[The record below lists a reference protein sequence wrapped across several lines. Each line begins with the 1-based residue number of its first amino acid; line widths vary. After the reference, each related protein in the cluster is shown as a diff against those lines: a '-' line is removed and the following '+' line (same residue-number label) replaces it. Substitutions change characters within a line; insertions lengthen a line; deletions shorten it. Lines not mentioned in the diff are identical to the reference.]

1 MQIACPLSGW
11 PTGVPLG
18 ARKPCGGPRLPRAW
32 WRVGKE
38 WLVRRAVFAFNGGMD
53 ERPTPAAL
61 PAADASVSMD
71 DLLLAVGQAG
81 DRAAFAQVF
90 AYFAPR
96 VKAYLRR
103 LGVDAGGA
111 DELVQEVMLLV
122 WRRADTFDPRQ
133 SSASTWIF
141 TIARN
146 KRVDALRREARP
158 EFDPTDPLL
167 LPEAETPADHRI
179 ESRESIARMRVALN
193 ALPPE
198 QAELLRLAYFDE
210 VPHSTISAE
219 RGIPLGTVKSRLRL
233 AMDRLRKVLRETA

>member
-1 MQIACPLSGW
+1 MQIACPLTLLQ
-11 PTGVPLG
+11 P
-18 ARKPCGGPRLPRAW
+18 ALPAEW
-32 WRVGKE
+32 WQTGKE
-38 WLVRRAVFAFNGGMD
+38 WLVRRAVFAFNGRME
-53 ERPTPAAL
+53 ERPTPAAVH
-61 PAADASVSMD
+61 PVADASVSME
-71 DLLLAVGQAG
+71 DLLLAVGRAG
-81 DRAAFAQVF
+81 DRTAFARLF

-103 LGVDAGGA
+103 LGVEAGAA

-122 WRRADTFDPRQ
+122 WRRADTFDPAQ
-133 SSASTWIF
+133 SSASTWVF

-167 LPEAETPADHRI
+167 LPEAEPPADDRI
-179 ESRESIARMRVALN
+179 QARESVERMRLALRE
-193 ALPPE
+193 LPPE

-233 AMDRLRKVLRETA
+233 AMDRLRKVLRETT

>member
-1 MQIACPLSGW
+1 M
-11 PTGVPLG
+11 
-18 ARKPCGGPRLPRAW
+18 
-32 WRVGKE
+32 GKE
-38 WLVRRAVFAFNGGMD
+38 WLVRRAVFAFNGCMD
-53 ERPTPAAL
+53 ERPTPAAAH
-61 PAADASVSMD
+61 PAADASVSME
-71 DLLLAVGQAG
+71 DLLLAVGRAG
-81 DRAAFAQVF
+81 DRTAFARIF

-103 LGVDAGGA
+103 LGVEAGSA

-122 WRRADTFDPRQ
+122 WRRAGTFDPAQ

-167 LPEAETPADHRI
+167 LPEAETPADDRI
-179 ESRESIARMRVALN
+179 QARESAERMRLALRE
-193 ALPPE
+193 LPPE

-233 AMDRLRKVLRETA
+233 AMDRLRKALRESA